1 MRHAEQRSCGGEWR
15 AVGTRRGWAGA
26 ATTTMTSRARRF
38 PLAVICLAVALVGCS
53 GDTQPRAGQT
63 YPASQANS
71 IATTTGAAASPPQDA
86 DGDPDTE
93 PADVV
98 LDLEDFL
105 QGTDEQTF
113 RITNPA
119 NTSVNLDDWSVVT
132 NPRTS
137 ERTRFSPGLVLA
149 SGQSVTVH
157 TKTGTNSSTDDYL
170 GLPVDVAAHVYTP
183 GDPTTGFIDIVFNDG
198 SQYFRYILQA
208 APSNR

>member
-1 MRHAEQRSCGGEWR
+1 
-15 AVGTRRGWAGA
+15 
-26 ATTTMTSRARRF
+26 MTSQARRF

-53 GDTQPRAGQT
+53 GDMQTRAGKT

-93 PADVV
+93 PVDVV

-113 RITNPA
+113 RITNPGNA
-119 NTSVNLDDWSVVT
+119 SVNLGDWSVVT
-132 NPRTS
+132 NPRAS